1 MSISWE
7 TDERIR
13 VVIGDAHQNDR
24 DELRQRLLAQPDID
38 VMRN

>member
-13 VVIGDAHQNDR
+13 VVIGDAQNDR
-24 DELRQRLLAQPDID
+24 DELRQLLLAQPDID
-38 VMRN
+38 VLRN